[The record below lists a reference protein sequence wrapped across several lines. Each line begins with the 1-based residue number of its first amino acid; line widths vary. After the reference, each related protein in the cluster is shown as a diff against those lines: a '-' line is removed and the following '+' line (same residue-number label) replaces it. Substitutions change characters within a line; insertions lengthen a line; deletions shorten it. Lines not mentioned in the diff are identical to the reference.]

1 MKTSLSSIP
10 LLSQAL
16 RKYIRGLVHQE
27 CDVDDILH
35 DIYLKMSDS
44 KHAIEYPQGY
54 EKRVAKNVVFDMQ
67 QDEFNQYAD
76 IFLNSER
83 ENGAQDETR

>member
-27 CDVDDILH
+27 GDVDDILH
-35 DIYLKMSDS
+35 GIYLKMSDS
-44 KHAIEYPQGY
+44 EHAIKHPQQNA
-54 EKRVAKNVVFDMQ
+54 KRVAKNIELDKHP
-67 QDEFNQYAD
+67 FNQYAE
-76 IFLNSER
+76 IFRNSKL
-83 ENGAQDETR
+83 